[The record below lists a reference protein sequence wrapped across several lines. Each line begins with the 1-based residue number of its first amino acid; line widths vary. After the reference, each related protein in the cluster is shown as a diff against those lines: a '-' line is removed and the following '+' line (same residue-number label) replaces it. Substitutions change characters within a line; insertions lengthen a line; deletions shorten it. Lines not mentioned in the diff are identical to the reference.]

1 MVKDKKWA
9 LIIGGSQGLGRASA
23 EQLAKDG
30 FHLIILHRD
39 FRTELEEIQNGFDK
53 LRKHDIEV
61 LNFNKDALKTET
73 ISEVFQLIKSKNI
86 EIKLLLHSVAKGNLK
101 MLTGDN
107 AMTLNDYQQTIHAMG
122 LNFYEWSKALVD
134 SGQYAKHAKLL
145 AFTSEGNRRA
155 GFGYGAVSSA
165 KATLEAIM
173 RQMAL
178 EFAPLGM
185 TSNCIQAGVTL
196 TKSFQKIPNA
206 EQIEQ
211 HTEKRN
217 PFNRLTTPQDIAKVV
232 SLLADDKANWI
243 NGCVIPVDG
252 GERLR

>member
-9 LIIGGSQGLGRASA
+9 LIIGGSQGLGLASA

-30 FHLIILHRD
+30 FHLIIIHRD
-39 FRTELEEIQNGFDK
+39 FRTELEHIQNTFDGLK
-53 LRKHDIEV
+53 KYNIEV
-61 LNFNKDALKTET
+61 VNFNKDALKTET

-86 EIKLLLHSVAKGNLK
+86 KIKVLLHSIAKGNLK
-101 MLTGDN
+101 MLTGEN
-107 AMTLNDYQQTIHAMG
+107 SMTLNDYQHTIHAMG
-122 LNFYEWSKALVD
+122 LNFYQWSQALVD
-134 SGQYAKHAKLL
+134 SGQYAEHTKLL
-145 AFTSEGNRRA
+145 AFTSEGNRKVNI
-155 GFGYGAVSSA
+155 GYGAVSAA
-165 KATLEAIM
+165 KATLEAII

-178 EFAPLGM
+178 EFAPIGI

-206 EQIEQ
+206 NQIQ
-211 HTEKRN
+211 KHTEKRN
-217 PFNRLTTPQDIAKVV
+217 PFNRLTTPEDVAKVV